1 MSSIHTKAEL
11 YQAAEQIREG
21 LKLPEFYR
29 SEEVFQRIAQREESI
44 LSLVPFHST
53 GLQGMASIGE
63 PGERDVILLS
73 AHLDER
79 ERGFYAAHELVHLTC
94 HRTEKKGAFRCFSS
108 NVPMQDDY
116 LEWQANEGAAEILMP
131 WRLFLREVSDF
142 SPDLTRRTDIQRL
155 RLHLAGRFGVTDGMV
170 AVRLESL
177 KYELYRAMQGEDPST
192 FSPISA
198 REQLRR
204 NITVP
209 SLNDMERQLWSK
221 ELNHHRRLRE
231 IDI

>member
-108 NVPMQDDY
+108 NVPMQD
-116 LEWQANEGAAEILMP
+116 
-131 WRLFLREVSDF
+131 
-142 SPDLTRRTDIQRL
+142 
-155 RLHLAGRFGVTDGMV
+155 
-170 AVRLESL
+170 
-177 KYELYRAMQGEDPST
+177 
-192 FSPISA
+192 
-198 REQLRR
+198 
-204 NITVP
+204 
-209 SLNDMERQLWSK
+209 
-221 ELNHHRRLRE
+221 
-231 IDI
+231 